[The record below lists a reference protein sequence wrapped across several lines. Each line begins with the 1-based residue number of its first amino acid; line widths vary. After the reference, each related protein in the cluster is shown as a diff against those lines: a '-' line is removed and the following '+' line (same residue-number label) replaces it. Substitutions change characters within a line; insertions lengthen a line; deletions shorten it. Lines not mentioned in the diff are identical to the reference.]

1 MKLLLDNSNLFAGG
15 GLQVAF
21 SFLHDLKKLALPND
35 YHVVQSIKCAE
46 NFDASG
52 FPKNFTFY
60 TLSKNEE
67 HSKRLRISKVR
78 SLENAIRPDCIFT
91 LFGPSY
97 HKSNFPKIVGFAIPF
112 IIYPNSPFFNQISLK
127 EKIYYKLLTILK
139 TYCFKKYSDTLVF
152 ETEDARKIF
161 NQKYNYSKDSF
172 VVGNA
177 LNEIFTSLE
186 TLPELKIQGLSS
198 LNILL
203 LAANY
208 PHKNIHIVPK
218 VIQVLK
224 EKHQICDFK
233 FLLTLEKKEL
243 NFPAYCDE
251 NIIFLGKVA
260 LNQIPSLYIQT
271 DFVFIPTLL
280 EVFSATYLEA
290 MFMEKPIIAS
300 DLGFSRDVCG
310 QAALFCDATNA
321 EAYANSIVRLQNDEK
336 LKNKLIANGVLNLE
350 RFGNSM
356 DRTHGY
362 LNIIKKII
370 LTNENT
376 K

>member
-21 SFLHDLKKLALPND
+21 SFLHDLKKLDLPNE
-35 YHVVQSIKCAE
+35 YHVVQSIKCSE
-46 NFDASG
+46 NFDASS
-52 FPKNFTFY
+52 FPENFTFY

-67 HSKRLRISKVR
+67 HSKRQRISKVR
-78 SLENAIRPDCIFT
+78 SFENSIVPDCIFT

-139 TYCFKKYSDTLVF
+139 TYCFKKYSDALVF
-152 ETEDARKIF
+152 ETEDARKVF
-161 NQKYNYSKDSF
+161 TQKYNYKKHSF
-172 VVGNA
+172 FVGNT
-177 LNEIFTSLE
+177 LNEIFASRE
-186 TLPELKIQGLSS
+186 TLPQLKIQGLSS

-224 EKHQICDFK
+224 EKYQITNFK
-233 FLLTLEKKEL
+233 FLITLEKEEL
-243 NFPAYCDE
+243 NFPAFCDE
-251 NIIFLGKVA
+251 HVIFLGKVA
-260 LNQIPSLYIQT
+260 LNQIPSLYTQT
-271 DFVFIPTLL
+271 DIVFIPTLL

-290 MFMEKPIIAS
+290 MFMKKPIIAS
-300 DLGFSRDVCG
+300 DLGFSRDICG
-310 QAALFCDATNA
+310 QAALFSAATDPKS
-321 EAYANSIVRLQNDEK
+321 YANAIVRLQNDEE
-336 LKNKLIANGVLNLE
+336 LKNTLIANGVLNLK
-350 RFGNSM
+350 RFGNSK

-370 LTNENT
+370 SFNENS